1 VFRRDALMQ
10 VAIILAPVI
19 IAISLL
25 LIIP

>member
-19 IAISLL
+19 IAIGLL
-25 LIIP
+25 LILP